1 MLALFGEGLTS
12 ALFPCSLVLAVPG
25 VAVGL
30 AARRFSAAALGTFV
44 LGLLISSWLR
54 FAGIIGVWPSLIT
67 GAAFLLSG
75 IVHLVATAKRP
86 AAVAAAASFAV
97 GGATGSLW
105 RPCVGDDFGNVLN
118 AMAGSGLSG
127 GFDLGVY
134 IVGVMAP
141 VIALTAAANAVPPAW
156 IERASRPMS
165 WLGGG
170 ILVLL
175 GVATMAGLDDQVVNR
190 LFELSSF

>member
-1 MLALFGEGLTS
+1 VLALFGEGLTS

-25 VAVGL
+25 IAVAI
-30 AARRFSAAALGTFV
+30 ASRRFSATALGLFV

-67 GAAFLLSG
+67 GGAFLLSG

-86 AAVAAAASFAV
+86 AAVVALVGLLV

-118 AMAGSGLSG
+118 ALVESGLRG

-141 VIALTAAANAVPPAW
+141 VIALTAAANAVPPTW

-165 WLGGG
+165 WFGGG
-170 ILVLL
+170 ILVLIGGATLSGL
-175 GVATMAGLDDQVVNR
+175 GDRVVNW
-190 LFELSSF
+190 LFELTRF